1 MSPIARGEREYMPAG
16 RRRHRVTVENPGTPA
31 PDGHGDYTIPP
42 VVSPIPWD
50 VAIDLLDAG
59 SQEAT
64 AADTTTAH
72 VSHLVTGPYRADVT
86 TRSAFTFNG
95 RRLNCTAVRNMGERN
110 ITLRCTCSE
119 VEAVTP

>member
-1 MSPIARGEREYMPAG
+1 MSPARDLDRLDYVPAG
-16 RRRHRVTVENPGTPA
+16 RRRHRVTVENPGTPT

-50 VAIDLLDAG
+50 VALDVF
-59 SQEAT
+59 SPNQEAT
-64 AADTTTAH
+64 AADAVTAH
-72 VSHLVTGPYRADVT
+72 ITHTLAGPYRADVT
-86 TRSAFTFNG
+86 TRSTFVFNG

-110 ITLRCTCSE
+110 ITLVCSCSE